1 MSTGI
6 GTFNK
11 AASNAYGFLSTQE
24 RERLQEKA
32 EKIEKSTTFTS
43 ADIRHRAST
52 VFKKIR
58 NQVVINLLV
67 TFNYNASSLGSWK
80 SMATLL

>member
-1 MSTGI
+1 MSTGV

-11 AASNAYGFLSTQE
+11 AASNAYESQE